1 MTNHSLRTLLSA
13 VLFLSFAACSQTSGT
28 DHAAGGSQSTGGNP
42 ALGGQASGGGGSNSG
57 TVASSGGRQ
66 ASGGSAAI
74 GGSSNLGATVA
85 SGGRVSSG
93 GTVASGGGLASGGS
107 VATGGSASSGGAVAT
122 GGNARSGGSSS
133 SGGNSGSGGSP
144 SRAGSSGSGGSSSTG
159 GNSTSGETAATGG
172 SASLAGTLAT
182 GGSASS
188 GGTASG
194 GGRQASGGTLAA
206 GGNPGSGGT
215 ASTGGSSSSSGSTV
229 TATTAAK
236 AAASMGKGFN
246 LGQTFEA
253 TQNDRTL
260 ATSSAKID
268 AYYAK
273 GFRNV
278 RIPITWTEPVGGDLL
293 VNDANVGDV
302 NRNNPRLAVIQQ
314 VVDYA
319 LAKTDMYVVIN
330 AHHETTLKTNSR
342 SSVLERLWSDIA
354 SIFSS
359 RDHRLLF
366 EILNEPHRSDSTAMP
381 AADLKTMTALAY
393 AKIRAVDPARIVIIG
408 GNQWFG
414 AAEMAT
420 VWTSLDGVGGG
431 QDAYLMSTF
440 HHYDP
445 WTFCGNDQGDYT
457 DAWTDSNISGPMDT
471 MLSWAKSVGKGMPV
485 YIGEWGVAWES
496 RYTTM
501 DCNNIRSW
509 YQKLD
514 KQNANPNGIPTS
526 VWDDNGWYKIFDLGT
541 KAWNNNL
548 IDCIS
553 GTCTWTGTDRFNSG
567 CF

>member
-1 MTNHSLRTLLSA
+1 MSKHSPISLWSIVLLA
-13 VLFLSFAACSQTSGT
+13 GVAACSQTSDTGNSTGGSKSTGGGPGLGGT
-28 DHAAGGSQSTGGNP
+28 VSAGGSTSVGGTVSSGGNSSSGGVVSSGGRQGSGGSAATGGSAN
-42 ALGGQASGGGGSNSG
+42 SGG
-57 TVASSGGRQ
+57 TASSGGRQ
-66 ASGGSAAI
+66 M
-74 GGSSNLGATVA
+74 
-85 SGGRVSSG
+85 SG
-93 GTVASGGGLASGGS
+93 GT
-107 VATGGSASSGGAVAT
+107 VATGGSA
-122 GGNARSGGSSS
+122 
-133 SGGNSGSGGSP
+133 GSGGT
-144 SRAGSSGSGGSSSTG
+144 ASS
-159 GNSTSGETAATGG
+159 
-172 SASLAGTLAT
+172 

-188 GGTASG
+188 GGTVSSG
-194 GGRQASGGTLAA
+194 GALSA
-206 GGNPGSGGT
+206 GGAVSTGGSASTGGT
-215 ASTGGSSSSSGSTV
+215 ASTGGRPTSGGTAATGGSSGSGGTISTGGSSGSGGTV
-229 TATTAAK
+229 GTAITAAK
-236 AAASMGKGFN
+236 AAASMGRGFN

-260 ATSSAKID
+260 ATSTAKID

-273 GFRNV
+273 GFRIV

-293 VNDANVGDV
+293 VNDATVGDV

-319 LAKTDMYVVIN
+319 LAKPDMYVVIN

-354 SIFSS
+354 SIFSG

-381 AADLKTMTALAY
+381 AADLRTMTGLAY

-445 WTFCGNDQGDYT
+445 WAFCGNDQGDYA
-457 DAWTDSNISGPMDT
+457 DVWTDSNISAPMDT

-485 YIGEWGVAWES
+485 YIGEWGVAWQS

-514 KQNANPNGIPTS
+514 SQNAAPKGIPTS
-526 VWDDNGWYKIFDLGT
+526 VWDDNGWFKIFDLGA
-541 KAWNNNL
+541 KSWNNNL
-548 IDCIS
+548 IDCI
-553 GTCTWTGTDRFNSG
+553 GGACTWTGTDRFNSG
-567 CF
+567 CL

>member
-1 MTNHSLRTLLSA
+1 MT
-13 VLFLSFAACSQTSGT
+13 
-28 DHAAGGSQSTGGNP
+28 
-42 ALGGQASGGGGSNSG
+42 
-57 TVASSGGRQ
+57 
-66 ASGGSAAI
+66 
-74 GGSSNLGATVA
+74 
-85 SGGRVSSG
+85 
-93 GTVASGGGLASGGS
+93 
-107 VATGGSASSGGAVAT
+107 
-122 GGNARSGGSSS
+122 SGGSSS
-133 SGGNSGSGGSP
+133 LGGTM
-144 SRAGSSGSGGSSSTG
+144 ASGGSSAGS
-159 GNSTSGETAATGG
+159 AASGG
-172 SASLAGTLAT
+172 SSTAGRT
-182 GGSASS
+182 ASS
-188 GGTASG
+188 GGTAGLGGTASSG
-194 GGRQASGGTLAA
+194 GSAGSGGTATAGGRQASGGTAA
-206 GGNPGSGGT
+206 IGGSAGSGGT
-215 ASTGGSSSSSGSTV
+215 GASGGSSGSTGSAG
-229 TATTAAK
+229 TAITAAK
-236 AAASMGKGFN
+236 VAASMGKGFN

-253 TQNDRTL
+253 TENDRTL
-260 ATSSAKID
+260 ATSTAKID
-268 AYYAK
+268 AYYGK

-293 VNDANVGDV
+293 VNDAAVGDV

-342 SSVLERLWSDIA
+342 SSVLQRLWSDIA
-354 SIFSS
+354 SIFSG

-366 EILNEPHRSDSTAMP
+366 EILNEPHRSDATSSAMP
-381 AADLKTMTALAY
+381 AADLKTMTGLAY

-414 AAEMAT
+414 AGEMAT

-471 MLSWAKSVGKGMPV
+471 MLSWANSVGKGMPV
-485 YIGEWGVAWES
+485 YIGEWGVAWQS
-496 RYTTM
+496 RSNTM

-509 YQKLD
+509 YQKLVS
-514 KQNANPNGIPTS
+514 QNATPKGIPTS
-526 VWDDNGWYKIFDLGT
+526 VWDDNGWFKIFDLGT

-553 GTCTWTGTDRFNSG
+553 GTCTWNGTDRFNSG
-567 CF
+567 CL

>member
-1 MTNHSLRTLLSA
+1 MSNPPSRSFLPVILLVA
-13 VLFLSFAACSQTSGT
+13 CAACSQTGGT
-28 DHAAGGSQSTGGNP
+28 SSTAGGTKSGGGNAGSGGSVSAGGVLSSGGTVPTTGGSRSGGISL
-42 ALGGQASGGGGSNSG
+42 AGGGQATGGSVATGAGTVGTVAPGGGSNSG
-57 TVASSGGRQ
+57 GTVTSGGSSSPGGTVAGAGSSSSGGTTATT
-66 ASGGSAAI
+66 ASGGSSA
-74 GGSSNLGATVA
+74 
-85 SGGRVSSG
+85 
-93 GTVASGGGLASGGS
+93 GTVASGGSSTSGRTASI
-107 VATGGSASSGGAVAT
+107 GGSA
-122 GGNARSGGSSS
+122 
-133 SGGNSGSGGSP
+133 GSGGM
-144 SRAGSSGSGGSSSTG
+144 A
-159 GNSTSGETAATGG
+159 TA
-172 SASLAGTLAT
+172 
-182 GGSASS
+182 
-188 GGTASG
+188 
-194 GGRQASGGTLAA
+194 GGRQASGGT
-206 GGNPGSGGT
+206 T
-215 ASTGGSSSSSGSTV
+215 ATGGSAGLGGGVSSGGSSGSAGSAG
-229 TATTAAK
+229 TAITAAK
-236 AAASMGKGFN
+236 ASAGMGKGFN

-260 ATSSAKID
+260 ATSTAKID
-268 AYYAK
+268 AYYGK

-278 RIPITWTEPVGGDLL
+278 RVPITWTEPVGGDLL
-293 VNDANVGDV
+293 VNDATVGDV
-302 NRNNPRLAVIQQ
+302 NRNNPRLAVIEQ

-342 SSVLERLWSDIA
+342 SSVLQRLWSDIA
-354 SIFSS
+354 DIFSS

-381 AADLKTMTALAY
+381 AADLRTMTGLAY

-420 VWTSLDGVGGG
+420 AWTSLDGVGGG

-445 WTFCGNDQGDYT
+445 WTFCGNDQGDYS

-471 MLSWAKSVGKGMPV
+471 MLSWARSVGEGMPV
-485 YIGEWGVAWES
+485 YVGEWGVAWES

-509 YQKLD
+509 YQKLVS
-514 KQNANPNGIPTS
+514 QNATPKGIATS

-548 IDCIS
+548 IDCLS

-567 CF
+567 CL

>member
-107 VATGGSASSGGAVAT
+107 V
-122 GGNARSGGSSS
+122 
-133 SGGNSGSGGSP
+133 
-144 SRAGSSGSGGSSSTG
+144 
-159 GNSTSGETAATGG
+159 
-172 SASLAGTLAT
+172 AT

>member
-1 MTNHSLRTLLSA
+1 M
-13 VLFLSFAACSQTSGT
+13 
-28 DHAAGGSQSTGGNP
+28 
-42 ALGGQASGGGGSNSG
+42 
-57 TVASSGGRQ
+57 
-66 ASGGSAAI
+66 
-74 GGSSNLGATVA
+74 
-85 SGGRVSSG
+85 
-93 GTVASGGGLASGGS
+93 
-107 VATGGSASSGGAVAT
+107 
-122 GGNARSGGSSS
+122 S
-133 SGGNSGSGGSP
+133 SGGNSGSGGT
-144 SRAGSSGSGGSSSTG
+144 AASGGSSTSSKTASSG
-159 GNSTSGETAATGG
+159 GTAGLGGTASRSGSAGGTATTAGHQASGGTAATGG
-172 SASLAGTLAT
+172 SAGS
-182 GGSASS
+182 GGSVSS
-188 GGTASG
+188 GG
-194 GGRQASGGTLAA
+194 
-206 GGNPGSGGT
+206 
-215 ASTGGSSSSSGSTV
+215 SSGSTGSAG
-229 TATTAAK
+229 TAITAAK

-260 ATSSAKID
+260 ATSTAKID
-268 AYYAK
+268 AYYGK

-293 VNDANVGDV
+293 VNDATVGDV
-302 NRNNPRLAVIQQ
+302 NRNNPRLAVIEQ

-342 SSVLERLWSDIA
+342 SSVLQRLWSDIA
-354 SIFSS
+354 DIFAG

-381 AADLKTMTALAY
+381 AADLRTMTGLAY

-445 WTFCGNDQGDYT
+445 WTFCGNDQGDYS

-471 MLSWAKSVGKGMPV
+471 MLAWANSVGKGMPV

-509 YQKLD
+509 YQKLVS
-514 KQNANPNGIPTS
+514 QNATPKGIATS
-526 VWDDNGWYKIFDLGT
+526 VWDDNGWFKIFDLGT

-553 GTCTWTGTDRFNSG
+553 GTCTWNGTDRFNSG
-567 CF
+567 CL

>member
-1 MTNHSLRTLLSA
+1 
-13 VLFLSFAACSQTSGT
+13 
-28 DHAAGGSQSTGGNP
+28 
-42 ALGGQASGGGGSNSG
+42 
-57 TVASSGGRQ
+57 
-66 ASGGSAAI
+66 
-74 GGSSNLGATVA
+74 
-85 SGGRVSSG
+85 
-93 GTVASGGGLASGGS
+93 
-107 VATGGSASSGGAVAT
+107 
-122 GGNARSGGSSS
+122 
-133 SGGNSGSGGSP
+133 
-144 SRAGSSGSGGSSSTG
+144 
-159 GNSTSGETAATGG
+159 
-172 SASLAGTLAT
+172 
-182 GGSASS
+182 
-188 GGTASG
+188 
-194 GGRQASGGTLAA
+194 
-206 GGNPGSGGT
+206 
-215 ASTGGSSSSSGSTV
+215 
-229 TATTAAK
+229 
-236 AAASMGKGFN
+236 MGKGFN

-260 ATSSAKID
+260 ATSTAKID

-273 GFRNV
+273 GFRIV

-293 VNDANVGDV
+293 VNDATVGDV

-330 AHHETTLKTNSR
+330 THHETTLKTNSR

-354 SIFSS
+354 SIFSG

-366 EILNEPHRSDSTAMP
+366 EILNEPHRSDSSAMP
-381 AADLKTMTALAY
+381 AADLKTMTGLAY
-393 AKIRAVDPARIVIIG
+393 AKIRAVDPARIIIIG

-414 AAEMAT
+414 AGEMAT

-445 WTFCGNDQGDYT
+445 WAFCGNDQGDYA
-457 DAWTDSNISGPMDT
+457 DAWTDSNISAPMDT

-485 YIGEWGVAWES
+485 YIGEWGVAWQS

-509 YQKLD
+509 YQKLVS
-514 KQNANPNGIPTS
+514 QNATTKGIPTS
-526 VWDDNGWYKIFDLGT
+526 VWDDNGWFKIFDLGS

-567 CF
+567 CL